1 MDASLNL
8 DDVAAFGDS
17 IVVWEA
23 NGSGQKQ
30 PFIAQQALKYSPRS
44 TANMADI
51 RKNTGNVGP
60 SDTFPTAYVT
70 TSVMWWGNEHAADPN
85 RVNSVRLQDATGK
98 TPACQDSQIITYPPG
113 ADLLVGAGMKLLS
126 KDANYDP
133 EKNRDTFGV
142 FVYATSDPLVFRAL
156 FCFSG
161 GNMGSGKNVTG
172 IYPNYSN
179 MDDMT
184 FVSTDGSV
192 VKKEGSDQGLLP
204 NPMNVY
210 DMVTGTDYLTTLRL
224 FLYVKFC
231 ADVGCDYSVVAF
243 KVSIFGQLNF
253 DFQFRWLNRGYL
265 ENQGYS
271 MAGSI
276 QSVVVRFRL

>member
-1 MDASLNL
+1 MAAGEGRRMRAVLSEDGTTTSHTISLPFKMVNKLGVQKAEDSGALSDTMDDIPGSLTKDIGSTL
-8 DDVAAFGDS
+8 DDMS
-17 IVVWEA
+17 
-23 NGSGQKQ
+23 
-30 PFIAQQALKYSPRS
+30 
-44 TANMADI
+44 
-51 RKNTGNVGP
+51 
-60 SDTFPTAYVT
+60 
-70 TSVMWWGNEHAADPN
+70 
-85 RVNSVRLQDATGK
+85 
-98 TPACQDSQIITYPPG
+98 G

-156 FCFSG
+156 LCFSG

-192 VKKEGSDQGLLP
+192 GKKEGSDRGPLP

-231 ADVGCDYSVVAF
+231 AGVGCDYSVVAF
-243 KVSIFGQLNF
+243 KVGIFGQLNF